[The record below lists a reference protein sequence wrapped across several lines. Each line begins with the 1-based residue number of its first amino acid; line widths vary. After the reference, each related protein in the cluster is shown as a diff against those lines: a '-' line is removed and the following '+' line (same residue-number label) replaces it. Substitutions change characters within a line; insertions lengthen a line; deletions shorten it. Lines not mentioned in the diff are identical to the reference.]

1 VGITLLQ
8 GGESLLADRAIS
20 DVVAKFKGATVTILE
35 AGELELGG
43 ITDALAPSLFGDAR
57 VIVIKEIQDLAAE
70 LGEEITAYLEAQD
83 ESVELVLWHKGGV
96 KGKALLEKIKKV
108 KPTVVACDVIKK
120 DGEKSDFIR
129 AEFKRL
135 GRTISTEAVQAL
147 LDALGSDLRELGA
160 ACSQLAA
167 DVVGGKMID
176 DTDVLK
182 FQNGRIET
190 TGFDVADAALDG
202 KRDVALIALRNALA
216 TGTDPVLITSA
227 LAGSLRTLAKVSG
240 ASRGVKSFELAGP
253 LGLAPWQ
260 IDKARRQLSK
270 WTPATLAGA
279 VVAVA
284 QADADIKGA
293 AVDPIHSLERAI
305 IAITSRV

>member
-160 ACSQLAA
+160 SCSQLAA

-202 KRDVALIALRNALA
+202 KRDIALIALRNALA

>member
-1 VGITLLQ
+1 MGITLLQ
-8 GGESLLADRAIS
+8 GGEALLADRGIS
-20 DVVAKFKGATVTILE
+20 EVIAKFKGATVTILDSS
-35 AGELELGG
+35 ELELGG

-57 VIVIKEIQDLAAE
+57 IIVIKEIQDLAAE
-70 LGEEITAYLEAQD
+70 LGEEIATYLEAPE

-108 KPTVVACDVIKK
+108 KPNVVACDVIKK

-147 LDALGSDLRELGA
+147 LDALGSDLRELGG

-167 DVVGGKMID
+167 DVIGGKMID
-176 DTDVLK
+176 ETDVLK
-182 FQNGRIET
+182 FQNGRVET
-190 TGFDVADAALDG
+190 SGFDVADAALDG

-240 ASRGVKSFELAGP
+240 ASRGSKSFDLAGP

>member
-1 VGITLLQ
+1 MEYFVGITLLQ

-96 KGKALLEKIKKV
+96 KGKALLEKIKKN

-147 LDALGSDLRELGA
+147 LDALGSDLRE
-160 ACSQLAA
+160 
-167 DVVGGKMID
+167 
-176 DTDVLK
+176 
-182 FQNGRIET
+182 
-190 TGFDVADAALDG
+190 
-202 KRDVALIALRNALA
+202 
-216 TGTDPVLITSA
+216 
-227 LAGSLRTLAKVSG
+227 
-240 ASRGVKSFELAGP
+240 
-253 LGLAPWQ
+253 
-260 IDKARRQLSK
+260 
-270 WTPATLAGA
+270 
-279 VVAVA
+279 
-284 QADADIKGA
+284 
-293 AVDPIHSLERAI
+293 
-305 IAITSRV
+305 

>member
-1 VGITLLQ
+1 MGITLLQ

-20 DVVAKFKGATVTILE
+20 QVIAKFKGATVSTLE
-35 AGELELGG
+35 ASELELGG
-43 ITDALAPSLFGDAR
+43 ITDALAPSLFGDSR
-57 VIVIKEIQDLAAE
+57 VVVIKEIQDLAAE

-96 KGKALLEKIKKV
+96 KGKALLEKIKKL
-108 KPTVVACDVIKK
+108 KPTIIPCDVIKK

-129 AEFKRL
+129 SEFKRL

-147 LDALGSDLRELGA
+147 IDALGSDLRELGG

-167 DVVGGKMID
+167 DVTAGKMID
-176 DTDVLK
+176 ETDVMK

-202 KRDVALIALRNALA
+202 RRDVALIALRNALA

-240 ASRGVKSFELAGP
+240 ASRGVKSFDLAGP

-270 WTPATLAGA
+270 WTPSTLAGA